1 MKIPNNIKNA
11 DKIKLSGSTSLRIKN
26 PNIVDHNGTLK
37 FTKLKK
43 IGPSFFIRYIKMIV
57 AIPVDNNPRFK
68 IANIDL

>member
-11 DKIKLSGSTSLRIKN
+11 HNIKLSGSTSFMIKK

-57 AIPVDNNPRFK
+57 AKPVDNNPRFK

>member
-11 DKIKLSGSTSLRIKN
+11 DKIKLSGSTSFMIKK

-43 IGPSFFIRYIKMIV
+43 IGPSFFIR
-57 AIPVDNNPRFK
+57 
-68 IANIDL
+68 

>member
-11 DKIKLSGSTSLRIKN
+11 HKIKLSGSTSLSIKK

-43 IGPSFFIRYIKMIV
+43 IGPSFFIR
-57 AIPVDNNPRFK
+57 
-68 IANIDL
+68 

>member
-11 DKIKLSGSTSLRIKN
+11 DKIKLFGSTSFRIKK

-57 AIPVDNNPRFK
+57 AIPVDNNPKFK

>member
-43 IGPSFFIRYIKMIV
+43 IGHSFFIRYI
-57 AIPVDNNPRFK
+57 
-68 IANIDL
+68 